1 MHAGCELF
9 TANPS
14 MCSYKY
20 TWADGVSA
28 VEKCCACG
36 GGRPVTAKIVDEEL
50 PDKEPA
56 TTSFALTTT
65 YTFSHCRDG
74 VVHGHLK
81 IGQHYTEYGHATC
94 FLFTQHTNLCNGG
107 YYWPEVGTAKHL
119 CCACG
124 GGSPWPPATTE
135 EPPPLPEP
143 VFGPTPEAEPCEHST
158 TTAPRATIPPH
169 FISKTPTTTTTTPCY
184 EETTTPC
191 AYEAPV
197 LPPVVVTTTE
207 VPTTSTWTFAHC
219 TDLPHQGPLLNKD
232 GVVVVQGPVT
242 CWFFMQDTSRCGR
255 GLYWEGYGDSDDVC
269 CACGGGSTKPHEP
282 PPAPPEA
289 PPPCVHHFPIEQTVV
304 TYPDCKDRSVYG
316 MIKLAD
322 EYNELGHVDCNY
334 FSLHKDLCRQGY
346 HWAKLGT
353 TEDMCCACGGGDPL
367 SGSANSDASL
377 DSTESA
383 GTAIVASAYDYKV
396 VKRSNEFCNDPHYIH
411 HAKQASLLVGE
422 LQPEADESLALS
434 AANLQICKEKCDADP
449 NCAYISVWNS
459 GRCHLTH
466 SCTSRTAHE
475 TDDIT
480 ILQKDEHA
488 NSGQP
493 LKVTRT
499 PVTKATPLPT
509 PTATPTAV
517 VPTPATVVAPLT
529 PSPTPTATPTVVVPT
544 PATVVAPLTP
554 LTPLPTPTAT
564 PTAVVP
570 TPATVVA
577 PLTPSP
583 TPTATP
589 TGLEAW
595 KQKVLDQHNKFRC
608 MHDAPSVAWSEEV
621 AKSAASFIALQTN
634 LQHSDSYNLPPPA
647 GPAGENLAWRSPS
660 IDTQMAVA
668 DWYDESVDCTGGA
681 SGFQDGCKTGVNGK
695 VTGHFTAMI
704 WKGVTHIGCAINT
717 ANTILICRYWSG
729 NTKGPQTAN
738 MGGQYVANVKPQV
751 KSSDICH
758 PTHPSGEHTT
768 IGLALTTS

>member
-1 MHAGCELF
+1 
-9 TANPS
+9 
-14 MCSYKY
+14 
-20 TWADGVSA
+20 
-28 VEKCCACG
+28 
-36 GGRPVTAKIVDEEL
+36 
-50 PDKEPA
+50 
-56 TTSFALTTT
+56 
-65 YTFSHCRDG
+65 
-74 VVHGHLK
+74 
-81 IGQHYTEYGHATC
+81 
-94 FLFTQHTNLCNGG
+94 
-107 YYWPEVGTAKHL
+107 
-119 CCACG
+119 
-124 GGSPWPPATTE
+124 
-135 EPPPLPEP
+135 
-143 VFGPTPEAEPCEHST
+143 
-158 TTAPRATIPPH
+158 
-169 FISKTPTTTTTTPCY
+169 
-184 EETTTPC
+184 
-191 AYEAPV
+191 
-197 LPPVVVTTTE
+197 
-207 VPTTSTWTFAHC
+207 
-219 TDLPHQGPLLNKD
+219 
-232 GVVVVQGPVT
+232 
-242 CWFFMQDTSRCGR
+242 
-255 GLYWEGYGDSDDVC
+255 
-269 CACGGGSTKPHEP
+269 
-282 PPAPPEA
+282 
-289 PPPCVHHFPIEQTVV
+289 V

-529 PSPTPTATPTVVVPT
+529 PSPTPTATPT
-544 PATVVAPLTP
+544 
-554 LTPLPTPTAT
+554 
-564 PTAVVP
+564 
-570 TPATVVA
+570 
-577 PLTPSP
+577 
-583 TPTATP
+583 
-589 TGLEAW
+589 GLEAW